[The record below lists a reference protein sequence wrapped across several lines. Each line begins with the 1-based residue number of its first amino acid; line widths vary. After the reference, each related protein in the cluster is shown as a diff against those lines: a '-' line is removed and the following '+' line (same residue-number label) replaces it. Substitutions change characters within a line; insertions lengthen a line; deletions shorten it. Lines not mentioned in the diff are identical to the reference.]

1 MEHLRPR
8 SQLFSN
14 FSVAVL
20 KYRALARPVPL
31 PTLACL
37 AIAVQMPSSSSDPT
51 AHSADDGGQ
60 QPVVCYLAP
69 GDAHQ
74 YRQRLVGHKSANAY
88 LKSFRLHGTGPEENG
103 SWTVLNHFDLTFEDP
118 EKFDWRA
125 WLVGRTRHNA
135 LVIGPGVSRICL
147 YFFNEWDANW
157 RQARCDFV
165 VFRTDGFSHRLHPNS
180 KGEDLILQWSQ
191 HSDCWWQVDVSSDG
205 PLLAGDPR
213 TLVTPKHKRESLGL
227 VESRWLGTTYHR
239 LSEPHTIRHMAGLLE
254 LEVEYT
260 KVPPQLHSEPGRG
273 LDGAQLPADDANLQ
287 EQGQTFHQQLPTQG
301 QQPQQP
307 TLPGGADRPADATN
321 AHVQG
326 QAGARQLRPTQ
337 VQQPLTQDQQPP
349 AQDQQPQQPTLPG
362 GAHRPADGTM
372 QQQQLAYLVRT
383 LPPPP
388 PPPPPAPPLA
398 PLLTPPGL
406 AGGHSNM
413 RLYGSADLRANPPPA
428 GDIVGRLA
436 DGRNLRGGTRVVD
449 DHGHGRDQ
457 GPNLGSNQVNG
468 RSNGRDGVGDNGR
481 SSWGNS
487 DYWKSWDGWNSW
499 RG

>member
-8 SQLFSN
+8 SQRFSN

-74 YRQRLVGHKSANAY
+74 YRQRLVGHHSANAY

-205 PLLAGDPR
+205 PLPAGDPR

-307 TLPGGADRPADATN
+307 TLPGGAHRPADGTN

-481 SSWGNS
+481 SSSWNS